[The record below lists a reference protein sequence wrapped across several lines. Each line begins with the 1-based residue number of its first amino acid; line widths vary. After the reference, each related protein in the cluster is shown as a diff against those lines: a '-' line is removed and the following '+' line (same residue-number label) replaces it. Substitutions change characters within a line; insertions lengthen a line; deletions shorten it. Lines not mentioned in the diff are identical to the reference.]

1 MFTILL
7 LIQKIHCKKET
18 KHCIYSDYMV
28 SCLAEHKKVK
38 KGSDHMDSTAHINT
52 DLVSFGYSES
62 TYVMTD
68 YALHCHNFYEVFYF
82 LSGDADYLVEGV
94 NYQPTPGS
102 VLLLS
107 PHAFH
112 GVRVNSTAPYRR
124 YSLHFHPDLL
134 LPERRDFLLRAFP
147 QTGENARQP
156 IYFKHTE
163 QFHLLSYLESLE
175 SCSRKSN
182 EFQAQMLPICV
193 EALLMQI
200 ADMSDSCNAF
210 SKQSDT
216 PQTQLSSILF
226 YLNQHLKD
234 PVTLDEISDHFFIS
248 KHHLN
253 KVFKKTTGTTVIDYL
268 LRKRIAYAQMLLFNG
283 CHAKEA
289 AANSGFLDYSSFYRS
304 YVRILGHPPGADRGV
319 LAKPNDNVIG
329 NVTVQI

>member
-1 MFTILL
+1 MSTILL
-7 LIQKIHCKKET
+7 LTPKIHCKKET

-28 SCLAEHKKVK
+28 SYFAEHKKVK

-147 QTGENARQP
+147 QIGENAGQP

-163 QFHLLSYLESLE
+163 KFHLLSYLESFE

-226 YLNQHLKD
+226 YLNQQPEQL
-234 PVTLDEISDHFFIS
+234 
-248 KHHLN
+248 
-253 KVFKKTTGTTVIDYL
+253 
-268 LRKRIAYAQMLLFNG
+268 
-283 CHAKEA
+283 
-289 AANSGFLDYSSFYRS
+289 
-304 YVRILGHPPGADRGV
+304 
-319 LAKPNDNVIG
+319 
-329 NVTVQI
+329 

>member
-1 MFTILL
+1 
-7 LIQKIHCKKET
+7 
-18 KHCIYSDYMV
+18 
-28 SCLAEHKKVK
+28 
-38 KGSDHMDSTAHINT
+38 MDSTAHINT

-62 TYVMTD
+62 TYVMED

-147 QTGENARQP
+147 QAGDSFDQP
-156 IYFKHTE
+156 IYFEHIE
-163 QFHLLSYLESLE
+163 RFHLLSYLESLE
-175 SCSRKSN
+175 SCAKKSAP
-182 EFQAQMLPICV
+182 FQEQMLPICV

-210 SKQSDT
+210 SKHEDSR
-216 PQTQLSSILF
+216 QTQLASILF
-226 YLNQHLKD
+226 YLNQHLQE
-234 PVTLDEISDHFFIS
+234 PITLDEISDHFFIS

-253 KVFKKTTGTTVIDYL
+253 KVFKKATGTTVIDYL

-283 CHAKEA
+283 HHAKEA
-289 AANSGFLDYSSFYRS
+289 AADSGFSDYSSFYRS
-304 YVRILGHPPGADRGV
+304 YVRILGHPPGADRSA
-319 LAKPNDNVIG
+319 LAKTEDNSPGYVMVRI
-329 NVTVQI
+329 

>member
-1 MFTILL
+1 M
-7 LIQKIHCKKET
+7 
-18 KHCIYSDYMV
+18 
-28 SCLAEHKKVK
+28 
-38 KGSDHMDSTAHINT
+38 
-52 DLVSFGYSES
+52 
-62 TYVMTD
+62 
-68 YALHCHNFYEVFYF
+68 
-82 LSGDADYLVEGV
+82 
-94 NYQPTPGS
+94 
-102 VLLLS
+102 
-107 PHAFH
+107 
-112 GVRVNSTAPYRR
+112 
-124 YSLHFHPDLL
+124 
-134 LPERRDFLLRAFP
+134 LRAFP
-147 QTGENARQP
+147 QIGENAGQP

-163 QFHLLSYLESLE
+163 KFHLLSYLESFE

-253 KVFKKTTGTTVIDYL
+253 KVFKKATGTTVIDYL

-289 AANSGFLDYSSFYRS
+289 ASDSGFLDYSSFYRS

>member
-1 MFTILL
+1 
-7 LIQKIHCKKET
+7 
-18 KHCIYSDYMV
+18 
-28 SCLAEHKKVK
+28 
-38 KGSDHMDSTAHINT
+38 MDATAHIDT

-62 TYVMTD
+62 TYVMED

-112 GVRVNSTAPYRR
+112 GVRVNSTSPYRR

-134 LPERRDFLLRAFP
+134 ASDRREFLLRAFP
-147 QTGENARQP
+147 HTGESAKQP
-156 IYFKHTE
+156 IYFEHT
-163 QFHLLSYLESLE
+163 QAFHLLSYLESLE
-175 SCSRKSN
+175 SCSRKN
-182 EFQAQMLPICV
+182 DTFKEQMLPICV
-193 EALLMQI
+193 EALLAQI

-210 SKQSDT
+210 SNKNEDHT
-216 PQTQLSSILF
+216 TQMSSILF
-226 YLNQHLKD
+226 YLNQHLKE
-234 PVTLDEISDHFFIS
+234 PITLDEIADHFFIS

-253 KVFKKTTGTTVIDYL
+253 KVFKKATGTTVIDYL

-304 YVRILGHPPGADRGV
+304 YTRILGHPPGKDRGA
-319 LAKPNDNVIG
+319 LPKPQEQTDSSLIF
-329 NVTVQI
+329 QS

>member
-1 MFTILL
+1 
-7 LIQKIHCKKET
+7 
-18 KHCIYSDYMV
+18 
-28 SCLAEHKKVK
+28 
-38 KGSDHMDSTAHINT
+38 MDSTAHINT

-147 QTGENARQP
+147 QIGENAGQP

-163 QFHLLSYLESLE
+163 KFHLLSYLESFE

-253 KVFKKTTGTTVIDYL
+253 KVAVLY
-268 LRKRIAYAQMLLFNG
+268 
-283 CHAKEA
+283 
-289 AANSGFLDYSSFYRS
+289 FLCRLPVKYFH
-304 YVRILGHPPGADRGV
+304 LHC
-319 LAKPNDNVIG
+319 LN
-329 NVTVQI
+329 